1 MYGNPKK
8 ICYSLF
14 PFSVFRLVLVI
25 SGAPSVDACYRKLYI
40 LCIESRYLPNNTHNN
55 KHTPMNMYDIRP
67 VLLSLRRMLAL
78 SLSVGNYSTA
88 ESWRSLLAPRCWRC
102 ACCLFSFGLS
112 LARCF
117 SSDFTRS
124 FLITPASVGVMIS
137 NFNWPSE
144 CRVSWVNREFRTM
157 RGINTAMLCRYSTD
171 CGNVRAI
178 RRYSYGCAR
187 VIITA
192 YTRRRPLGVLFSSVS
207 KRVLTYPC
215 ARDNVL
221 L

>member
-1 MYGNPKK
+1 MMSFSLADGYRKFPLTITAATDCYQRLLTPPVGGDVRKPKK
-8 ICYSLF
+8 NMLF
-14 PFSVFRLVLVI
+14 TLPVFGFPVGPRDIWCALVD
-25 SGAPSVDACYRKLYI
+25 DACYRKLYI

-124 FLITPASVGVMIS
+124 FLITPVA
-137 NFNWPSE
+137 E
-144 CRVSWVNREFRTM
+144 
-157 RGINTAMLCRYSTD
+157 
-171 CGNVRAI
+171 
-178 RRYSYGCAR
+178 
-187 VIITA
+187 
-192 YTRRRPLGVLFSSVS
+192 
-207 KRVLTYPC
+207 
-215 ARDNVL
+215 
-221 L
+221 

>member
-1 MYGNPKK
+1 MMSFSLADGYRKFPLTITAATDCYQRLLTPPVGGDVRKPKK

-102 ACCLFSFGLS
+102 ACCLFSFALCLS
-112 LARCF
+112 RAVSLQILLAHF
-117 SSDFTRS
+117 
-124 FLITPASVGVMIS
+124 
-137 NFNWPSE
+137 
-144 CRVSWVNREFRTM
+144 
-157 RGINTAMLCRYSTD
+157 
-171 CGNVRAI
+171 
-178 RRYSYGCAR
+178 
-187 VIITA
+187 
-192 YTRRRPLGVLFSSVS
+192 
-207 KRVLTYPC
+207 
-215 ARDNVL
+215 
-221 L
+221 